1 MINDSRILETL
12 LGLISESRSNPFERR
27 LTLFDLNLLRVC
39 LCLRKIAGGSTSV
52 SISIELICTTGIT
65 RFPRVQVILDKNE
78 NIRVQR
84 VESLKFNCTNYSLS
98 INSRHARILCQ
109 STQLPGHLRTLW
121 CPNGN
126 CGPFFSFSC
135 GLIICG
141 GCVGE
146 FPCHHLMVRIKTL
159 W

>member
-12 LGLISESRSNPFERR
+12 LGLITESRSNPFERR
-27 LTLFDLNLLRVC
+27 LTLFDLNLLRHLFVS
-39 LCLRKIAGGSTSV
+39 LREIAGGSTSV

-65 RFPRVQVILDKNE
+65 RFPGVQVILDKNE

-109 STQLPGHLRTLW
+109 STQLPGHLRTL
-121 CPNGN
+121 
-126 CGPFFSFSC
+126 
-135 GLIICG
+135 
-141 GCVGE
+141 
-146 FPCHHLMVRIKTL
+146 
-159 W
+159 